1 MSKKENEEKV
11 VFTQEMAEKALGEQM
26 EQGISQLTEDS
37 DFTEEQIGKV
47 KVWMKQI
54 YQLGRNHGEMLSIAN
69 SLGEDRMNGIASMF
83 DRITEKVAPTGDLKK
98 YKDEAMIYSL
108 LFRHERSISD
118 ARLSQIRLLTNERDM
133 GLFCGITAER
143 PLGGYGIKDVSSM

>member
-11 VFTQEMAEKALGEQM
+11 VFTQKMAEKALGEQM

-37 DFTEEQIGKV
+37 GFTEEQIGKV

-98 YKDEAMIYSL
+98 YKDEAMTYSL
-108 LFRHERSISD
+108 LFRHERSISET
-118 ARLSQIRLLTNERDM
+118 RLNQIRLLTNERDM

>member
-11 VFTQEMAEKALGEQM
+11 VFTQKMAEKALGEQM

-69 SLGEDRMNGIASMF
+69 SLGEDRMKGIASMF
-83 DRITEKVAPTGDLKK
+83 DRITEKVAPTGDLRK
-98 YKDEAMIYSL
+98 YKDEAMTYSL
-108 LFRHERSISD
+108 LFRHERSISE
-118 ARLSQIRLLTNERDM
+118 ARLNQIRLLTNERDM

>member
-11 VFTQEMAEKALGEQM
+11 VFTQKMAEKALGEQM

-83 DRITEKVAPTGDLKK
+83 DRITEKVAPTGDIKK
-98 YKDEAMIYSL
+98 YKYEAMTYSL
-108 LFRHERSISD
+108 LFSHERSISE
-118 ARLSQIRLLTNERDM
+118 ARLNQIRLLTNERDM

-143 PLGGYGIKDVSSM
+143 PLVGYGIKDVSSM

>member
-11 VFTQEMAEKALGEQM
+11 AFTQKMAEKALGEQM

-37 DFTEEQIGKV
+37 DFTDEQIGKV

-98 YKDEAMIYSL
+98 YKDEAMTYSL
-108 LFRHERSISD
+108 LFRHERSISE

-133 GLFCGITAER
+133 GLFCDISAQVPCRDFGLNA
-143 PLGGYGIKDVSSM
+143 VSSM

>member
-1 MSKKENEEKV
+1 MSKKEKEEKV
-11 VFTQEMAEKALGEQM
+11 VFTQKMAEKALGEQM

-54 YQLGRNHGEMLSIAN
+54 YQLGRNHGEMLSIVN

-98 YKDEAMIYSL
+98 YKDEAMTYSL
-108 LFRHERSISD
+108 LFRHERSISE
-118 ARLSQIRLLTNERDM
+118 ARLNQIRLLTNERDM

>member
-11 VFTQEMAEKALGEQM
+11 VFTQKMAEKALVEQM

-37 DFTEEQIGKV
+37 DFTDEQIGKV

-98 YKDEAMIYSL
+98 YKDEAMTYSL
-108 LFRHERSISD
+108 LFRHERSISE

-133 GLFCGITAER
+133 GIFCGITAER

>member
-11 VFTQEMAEKALGEQM
+11 VFTQKMAEKALGEQM
-26 EQGISQLTEDS
+26 EQGIRQLTEDS

-69 SLGEDRMNGIASMF
+69 SLGEDRMKGVASMF
-83 DRITEKVAPTGDLKK
+83 DRITEKVAPTGDIKK
-98 YKDEAMIYSL
+98 YKDEAMTYSL
-108 LFRHERSISD
+108 LFRHERSISE
-118 ARLSQIRLLTNERDM
+118 ARLSQIRLLTNEHDM

>member
-11 VFTQEMAEKALGEQM
+11 AFTQKMAEKALGEQM

-37 DFTEEQIGKV
+37 DFTDEQIGKV

-54 YQLGRNHGEMLSIAN
+54 YQLGRNHGEMLSLVN
-69 SLGEDRMNGIASMF
+69 SLGEDRMNGIARMF
-83 DRITEKVAPTGDLKK
+83 DRITEKVAPTGDIKK
-98 YKDEAMIYSL
+98 YKDEAMTYSL
-108 LFRHERSISD
+108 LFRHERSISE
-118 ARLSQIRLLTNERDM
+118 ARLNQIRLLTNERDM
-133 GLFCGITAER
+133 GLFCGITEER

>member
-11 VFTQEMAEKALGEQM
+11 VFTQKMAEKALGEQM

-54 YQLGRNHGEMLSIAN
+54 YQLGRNHGEMLPIAN
-69 SLGEDRMNGIASMF
+69 SLGEDRMKGIASMF

-98 YKDEAMIYSL
+98 YKDEAMTYSL
-108 LFRHERSISD
+108 LFRHERSISE
-118 ARLSQIRLLTNERDM
+118 ARLNQIRLLTNEHDM